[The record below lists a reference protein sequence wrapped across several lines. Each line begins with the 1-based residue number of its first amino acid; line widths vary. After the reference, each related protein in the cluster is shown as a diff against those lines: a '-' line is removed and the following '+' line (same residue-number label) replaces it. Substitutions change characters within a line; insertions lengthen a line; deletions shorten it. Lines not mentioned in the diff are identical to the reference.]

1 MKAILGSI
9 SALFFVS
16 LALFGCSKT
25 SPEGVAAPS
34 VAVGNGKAVF
44 EASNCGNCHGPG
56 KNAPDLS
63 KIGGEHD
70 AIWIVAHV
78 KNPKVHNP
86 GSRMPGYEGKISET
100 DLQAMGSYLA
110 SLK

>member
-1 MKAILGSI
+1 MKAILGSTP
-9 SALFFVS
+9 ALFLVS
-16 LALFGCSKT
+16 LALFGCNKAPAGDAAT
-25 SPEGVAAPS
+25 PTAAP
-34 VAVGNGKAVF
+34 GKAIF

-56 KNAPDLS
+56 KNAPNLT
-63 KIGGEHD
+63 KIGAEKD
-70 AIWIVAHV
+70 AAWIVAHV

-86 GSRMPGYEGKISET
+86 GSRMPGYEGKISEA